1 MLNKMKRSVFDVE
14 GVVVTIPYQ
23 NHNVHV
29 YQLPSFPDDI
39 SPPEEGG
46 FNLIR
51 TVINLKLAKD
61 QGYDKRITTFD
72 PPILLNV
79 RYTYYDYQAAQ
90 EAEESLKLAFW
101 NGSEWVIFDSKYD
114 YHLIPDD
121 PENRRLGGVGF
132 AMISEWDDPHVAWG
146 Y

>member
-1 MLNKMKRSVFDVE
+1 MFNKMKRSVFDVE

-23 NHNVHV
+23 YHNMYV

-39 SPPEEGG
+39 SPSEEGG

-61 QGYDKRITTFD
+61 QGLDERITTFD
-72 PPILLNV
+72 PPILLRV

-90 EAEESLKLAFW
+90 EAGESLKLAFW
-101 NGSEWVIFDSKYD
+101 NGKVWVRFDSAYNF
-114 YHLIPDD
+114 HLIPDD
-121 PENRRLGGVGF
+121 PNAHELGGVGF